1 MSVIIG
7 WLVWFVESWWCG
19 KQVQIDYPSLSFDLN
34 ILFVVNY
41 NRNRRRTKI
50 LLTFNFIERLVQRK
64 TDSSQRAKKINRQSL
79 MKQRKGTN
87 KKPNEQTNQQE
98 RESSQQKSCCAID
111 PACKLGIYT
120 LLLLRRSGFSFFPFS
135 IFLHSGI

>member
-1 MSVIIG
+1 MSVITG

-19 KQVQIDYPSLSFDLN
+19 KQVQIDYPSPSLDLN

-41 NRNRRRTKI
+41 NRNRRRTNI
-50 LLTFNFIERLVQRK
+50 LLTFIERLVQRK
-64 TDSSQRAKKINRQSL
+64 TDSSQRAKKINRQNL

-111 PACKLGIYT
+111 PACKLGIYS

>member
-41 NRNRRRTKI
+41 NRNRRRTNI
-50 LLTFNFIERLVQRK
+50 LLTFIERLVQRK
-64 TDSSQRAKKINRQSL
+64 TDSSQRAKKINRQNL

-111 PACKLGIYT
+111 PACKLGIYS
-120 LLLLRRSGFSFFPFS
+120 LLLLRRSGFSFFLFS